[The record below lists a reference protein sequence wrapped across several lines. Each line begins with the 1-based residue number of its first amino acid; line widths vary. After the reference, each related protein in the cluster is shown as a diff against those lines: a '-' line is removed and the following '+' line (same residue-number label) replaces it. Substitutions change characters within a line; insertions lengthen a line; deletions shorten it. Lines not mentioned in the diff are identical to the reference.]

1 MSHTHNAAL
10 KMRSNNSQHRML
22 TRNVQSLTEW
32 VWEPLSIKN
41 EGIKSKQWSL
51 FLGVYFMEFFVES
64 TCKELRMPFHYRN
77 GLSISHKRSSALK
90 MLSNKMEHPM
100 LTTEWAKSHKMGLGT
115 SLNKKWRHQ
124 VKTMKWAIFFIELFI
139 ESIYLQERQHR
150 NGPSISSTQLS
161 SENTFNRVQST
172 WKSLC
177 VATQWATCLTTWV
190 WELVWTKNGASSQ
203 NDKSGQSVSTRVSG
217 PARRM
222 LRKILRAIFLE
233 GRLTA
238 PGG

>member
-1 MSHTHNAAL
+1 MESISWSFSLNLLAKNFGRRFITGMGCPSHTSAAQL
-10 KMRSNNSQHRML
+10 WKWFQ
-22 TRNVQSLTEW
+22 TRWNIRCWQLNGQSLTKW
-32 VWEPLSIKN
+32 VWEPLS
-41 EGIKSKQWSL
+41 
-51 FLGVYFMEFFVES
+51 
-64 TCKELRMPFHYRN
+64 T
-77 GLSISHKRSSALK
+77 
-90 MLSNKMEHPM
+90 
-100 LTTEWAKSHKMGLGT
+100 
-115 SLNKKWRHQ
+115 KKWRHQ